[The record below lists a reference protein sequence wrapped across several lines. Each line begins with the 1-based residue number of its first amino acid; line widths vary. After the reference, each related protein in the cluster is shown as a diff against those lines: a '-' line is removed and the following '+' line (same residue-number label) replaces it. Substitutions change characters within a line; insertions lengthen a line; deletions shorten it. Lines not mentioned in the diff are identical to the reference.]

1 MINAII
7 NGILKVINTLIS
19 VILAPID
26 ALFANFFPDLSMY
39 INIFESFVDKY
50 IGGGIAYFTSMLPS
64 NFVNLL
70 SIFLLSV
77 ASYYTIRFTYNG
89 VLRIWRV
96 IKTLKFW

>member
-7 NGILKVINTLIS
+7 NGILNVINTLIS

-26 ALFANFFPDLSMY
+26 LLFSNFFPDLTTY
-39 INIFESFVDKY
+39 INIFNNFVNQY
-50 IGGGIAYFTSMLPS
+50 IGGGIGYFCSMLPT